1 MEKRVK
7 TNPIQ
12 WSLFLD
18 FAEKHPEIL
27 TKKFNSIASKQ
38 KYNEMWKEI
47 SSQLNSMGFQ
57 QKMVEIWQKVNS
69 NLLPII
75 LYYIIKSNGD
85 Y

>member
-47 SSQLNSMGFQ
+47 SSQLKQHGISAKNGGEMAKGKLQS
-57 QKMVEIWQKVNS
+57 ITHYT
-69 NLLPII
+69 LL
-75 LYYIIKSNGD
+75 
-85 Y
+85 